1 MRATKPRQFTR
12 VALAALSA
20 IVLGVGAAAQATDP
34 LVGTWK
40 LDAAKSTY
48 KPGPTPKTVT
58 AVITAVGEGI
68 KVAVDAAMPDGTAM
82 KWGYTSARDGK
93 EVPVTGHPAYDA
105 ATVTKTSLTEGT
117 IVYSKAGKPVATAK
131 TEVAKDG
138 KTMTVTTTGTDAKGQ
153 AINNR
158 AVFTKS

>member
-1 MRATKPRQFTR
+1 MRATKTRQLTGI
-12 VALAALSA
+12 VVAALCA
-20 IVLGVGAAAQATDP
+20 IALGVGTAAQTADP
-34 LVGTWK
+34 IVGTWK
-40 LDAAKSTY
+40 LDVAKSTY
-48 KPGPTPKTVT
+48 KPGPTPKSAT
-58 AVITAVGEGI
+58 AVITAVGDGI

-105 ATVTKTSLTEGT
+105 ANVTKTSPTEGT
-117 IVYSKAGKPVATAK
+117 IAYSKAGKPVATAK
-131 TEVAKDG
+131 TAVAKDG

-153 AINNR
+153 AINIM

>member
-1 MRATKPRQFTR
+1 MRATRTWQLTGIA
-12 VALAALSA
+12 VAALWA
-20 IVLGVGAAAQATDP
+20 IALGVGTAAQATDP
-34 LVGTWK
+34 IVGTWQ
-40 LDAAKSTY
+40 LDVAKSTY
-48 KPGPTPKTVT
+48 KPGPTPKSAT

-68 KVAVDAAMPDGTAM
+68 KVAVDAAMPDGTSM

-105 ATVTKTSLTEGT
+105 ATVTKTSSTEGT
-117 IVYSKAGKPVATAK
+117 IVYSKAGKPVASAK
-131 TEVAKDG
+131 TAVAKDG

-153 AINNR
+153 AINNM

>member
-1 MRATKPRQFTR
+1 MRATRTRQFTGI
-12 VALAALSA
+12 AIAALCA
-20 IVLGVGAAAQATDP
+20 IALGAGTAAQATDP

-40 LDAAKSTY
+40 LDVAKSTY
-48 KPGPTPKTVT
+48 KPGPTPKSAT

-105 ATVTKTSLTEGT
+105 ATVTKTSPTEGT

-131 TEVAKDG
+131 TAVAKDG
-138 KTMTVTTTGTDAKGQ
+138 KTMTVTTTGP
-153 AINNR
+153 AINNL